1 MAGCS
6 PPFSRLLT
14 LRCALGLRQATLS
27 PGPGRVPCSSGCP
40 PSGFSRP
47 LRSLFFSQVNNLG
60 PTEQKKGDS
69 LLRLN
74 SSLGMS
80 FRILSL
86 YCWKLISSHTP
97 ALSHRLV
104 SQSASERPLLP
115 LVRRDSQRCDFFFFL
130 FWKNGRHKGGKDW
143 ESGWSNSFQ
152 DGFLFETQIW
162 SPFSTRHN
170 VHTHR
175 DKVGFSTED
184 KGLLL

>member
-1 MAGCS
+1 MSPLPAVKATGPPCSAAHQLRDLATLTVFFTDAMAGCS

-143 ESGWSNSFQ
+143 ESG
-152 DGFLFETQIW
+152 
-162 SPFSTRHN
+162 
-170 VHTHR
+170 
-175 DKVGFSTED
+175 
-184 KGLLL
+184 